1 MDYSKEWFKKGQICG
16 EKFTEWRFSQ
26 QNQVRDPVKKEE
38 IFQMFKSLRIKVRN
52 GGFEK
57 PDLELFQSELDAI
70 EDKIKDA
77 IRRN

>member
-1 MDYSKEWFKKGQICG
+1 MDYSKEWFKKGQ
-16 EKFTEWRFSQ
+16 WRFSQ

-77 IRRN
+77 IRHN